1 MSQPTSSYRTRTSLQ
16 AGSKSHKYFSS
27 VIVLAIALFSMGMM
41 SNDTRNDTQATST
54 LPSLRADNTAE
65 VPYPEGYRQWVR
77 VKTAIIGPQS
87 KAFKRFGGIHH
98 IYANAK
104 AMEGY
109 KTGQF
114 TDGAILV
121 FDLLETLEQ
130 QGVTEEGTRRFVD
143 VMVKDAKRFA
153 DTGGW
158 GFEEFN
164 GNSTT
169 ERNIKTLAS
178 TECFQC
184 HKKQEQSGF
193 VFTKYQH

>member
-1 MSQPTSSYRTRTSLQ
+1 MSQPTSPYRIDASLE
-16 AGSKSHKYFSS
+16 AGGNSRNYFGSFMIL
-27 VIVLAIALFSMGMM
+27 VCAFFSMGMM
-41 SNDTRNDTQATST
+41 SRDTQEAAM
-54 LPSLRADNTAE
+54 PPDVRADNTAE

-114 TDGAILV
+114 ADGAILV
-121 FDLLETLEQ
+121 FDVLETLEQ
-130 QGVTEEGTRRFVD
+130 QGVTEEGQRRFVD

-153 DTGGW
+153 DMGGW
-158 GFEEFN
+158 GYEEFN

-169 ERNIKTLAS
+169 ERTIKSLAS

>member
-1 MSQPTSSYRTRTSLQ
+1 MSQPTSPYRIAPTLNT
-16 AGSKSHKYFSS
+16 GGKSHNYLGSF
-27 VIVLAIALFSMGMM
+27 IVLVFAFFSMGMM
-41 SNDTRNDTQATST
+41 SRDTQETTT
-54 LPSLRADNTAE
+54 LPLVRADSTSE
-65 VPYPEGYRQWVR
+65 VLYPEGYRQWIR

-114 TDGAILV
+114 ADGSTIV
-121 FDLLETLEQ
+121 FDVLEALEQ
-130 QGVTEEGTRRFVD
+130 QGTIEEGQRRFVD
-143 VMVKDAKRFA
+143 VMVKDTKRFA

-158 GFEEFN
+158 GYEEFN
-164 GNSTT
+164 GNSAT

-178 TECFQC
+178 AECYQC
-184 HKKQEQSGF
+184 HKKQESAGF
-193 VFTKYQH
+193 VFSKYQH